1 MIEYEL
7 KKRRVVIYARVSTE
21 HEAQLSALENQV
33 DWYKPI
39 LAAHP
44 EWELIEQY
52 IDEGI
57 TGTSAYK
64 RPHFMRMI
72 AAAKRREFDLIITR
86 EVSRFARNTVDTL
99 QYTRDLKRWGVEV
112 FFINDNIKT
121 FDGDG
126 ELRLTIMATL
136 AQDESRKTSIR
147 VKAGQ
152 QTSMNNGVFYG
163 NGNILG
169 YNRVQT
175 IIEGNKK
182 KVDFYI
188 NSEQAKAVRLI
199 YEMYLDGKGLSLIKD
214 ELERRGIKTATGKTR
229 WHETVI
235 SHVLKNSF
243 YCGIITYHKEYVPD
257 YLEQKKIKNYGELE
271 LTQTKGRHEPI
282 ITVEEYERVQAI
294 MKSKTNKPI
303 ITPEGRQC
311 KGKTPSKDIWVKLLV
326 CSCGHGVSR
335 QHWSGARNT
344 HKVAYRCR
352 EVVRNGT
359 PAKRKEKGLPY
370 EGYCNTPMVPQWK
383 LVLMAKYVFTQYLN
397 RKDEVLELAN
407 GMLME
412 HINDSPD
419 FEDNAELVIYK
430 QTEINKLDKR
440 FERLLNMRMDGE
452 VTADGFISSS
462 NEIRETIDR
471 LKSEIAE
478 LTADVPEETASDYE
492 DKIEFLKFALEQYTH
507 FDEGREIPDSVL
519 EAFVEK
525 IVIFEDHF
533 EWYLRFGDPD
543 APTKCGVNGKSNENP
558 TVWGEGDDP
567 SPTGLAQHK
576 LWCPRR
582 SMGRRAIF
590 FFI

>member
-235 SHVLKNSF
+235 THILKNSF
-243 YCGIITYHKEYVPD
+243 YCGI
-257 YLEQKKIKNYGELE
+257 L
-271 LTQTKGRHEPI
+271 
-282 ITVEEYERVQAI
+282 
-294 MKSKTNKPI
+294 
-303 ITPEGRQC
+303 
-311 KGKTPSKDIWVKLLV
+311 KLL
-326 CSCGHGVSR
+326 
-335 QHWSGARNT
+335 T
-344 HKVAYRCR
+344 
-352 EVVRNGT
+352 
-359 PAKRKEKGLPY
+359 
-370 EGYCNTPMVPQWK
+370 
-383 LVLMAKYVFTQYLN
+383 
-397 RKDEVLELAN
+397 
-407 GMLME
+407 
-412 HINDSPD
+412 
-419 FEDNAELVIYK
+419 
-430 QTEINKLDKR
+430 
-440 FERLLNMRMDGE
+440 
-452 VTADGFISSS
+452 
-462 NEIRETIDR
+462 
-471 LKSEIAE
+471 
-478 LTADVPEETASDYE
+478 
-492 DKIEFLKFALEQYTH
+492 
-507 FDEGREIPDSVL
+507 
-519 EAFVEK
+519 
-525 IVIFEDHF
+525 
-533 EWYLRFGDPD
+533 
-543 APTKCGVNGKSNENP
+543 
-558 TVWGEGDDP
+558 
-567 SPTGLAQHK
+567 
-576 LWCPRR
+576 
-582 SMGRRAIF
+582 
-590 FFI
+590 